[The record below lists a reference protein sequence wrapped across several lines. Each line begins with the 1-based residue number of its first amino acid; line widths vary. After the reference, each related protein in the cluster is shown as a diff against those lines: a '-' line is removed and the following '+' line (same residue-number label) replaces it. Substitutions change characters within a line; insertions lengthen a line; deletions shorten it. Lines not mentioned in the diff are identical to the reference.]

1 VASDNG
7 STGEKSTV
15 DAVVLTALAE
25 LKALLGE
32 QTRRLDAFM
41 VRSDEYRKSDHDAIS
56 QLKTDMAV
64 MKEWKRESDTR
75 RIPWNGIATG
85 VAALAGLVLIVMQL
99 GNVIN
104 WG

>member
-1 VASDNG
+1 M
-7 STGEKSTV
+7 

-41 VRSDEYRKSDHDAIS
+41 VRADEHRRRDTDDIS
-56 QLKTDMAV
+56 ELKTAV
-64 MKEWKRESDTR
+64 AVLTEWKKSTEAR

-85 VAALAGLVLIVMQL
+85 VAAIAAILILAMQL
-99 GNVIN
+99 GNLIN
-104 WG
+104 WS